1 MISNFS
7 LSDWQAENE
16 NISEVDRAFPSFWI
30 IIQSGR
36 FCHLVVVR
44 EKSSVMFFACGV
56 CGQESLARGSVNDR
70 LFGACEHA
78 CNAQLDTTRRHISQE
93 KNLKRRMSGCASK
106 RTEQSSMRS
115 SLVEQPYLLSL
126 FFSAANTHLFL
137 SQNPMP
143 HIGGFRTNPKPLP
156 ALVLPRDS
164 FRSWINRRMS
174 FHLTHQV
181 ERQAQKQQGGV
192 SLLLSGAHHKVR
204 QQECR
209 LEREL
214 DRWCH
219 LLWTTQGRWSAMR
232 RLTGQ
237 LSVYQN

>member
-1 MISNFS
+1 
-7 LSDWQAENE
+7 
-16 NISEVDRAFPSFWI
+16 V
-30 IIQSGR
+30 
-36 FCHLVVVR
+36 
-44 EKSSVMFFACGV
+44 
-56 CGQESLARGSVNDR
+56 
-70 LFGACEHA
+70 
-78 CNAQLDTTRRHISQE
+78 
-93 KNLKRRMSGCASK
+93 
-106 RTEQSSMRS
+106 
-115 SLVEQPYLLSL
+115 
-126 FFSAANTHLFL
+126 
-137 SQNPMP
+137 P
-143 HIGGFRTNPKPLP
+143 HIRGFRTNPKPLP

-192 SLLLSGAHHKVR
+192 PLLLSGAHHKVR
-204 QQECR
+204 QQECL

-219 LLWTTQGRWSAMR
+219 LLWSTQGRWPATR